1 MAHIGVVNVATML
14 SLFGW
19 LALLTNILTLVLVVA
34 FVSRGPVVERFRKG
48 VSAYAGRIMMTFT
61 VSASLGSLYLS
72 EIGELM
78 PCKWCWFQRCA
89 MYPLAIILVVG
100 VAKGDKE
107 QSMRSYATP
116 IAVLGLMASIW
127 HYLVQRVPALSDA
140 ESCSLSTPC
149 AITYLEKFGF
159 ISIPWM
165 AGSVFLLTIVLLLGF
180 CSPEGSTR

>member
-1 MAHIGVVNVATML
+1 MCLDFKCLWWDTSAILLFCRKL
-14 SLFGW
+14 SCCH
-19 LALLTNILTLVLVVA
+19 
-34 FVSRGPVVERFRKG
+34 
-48 VSAYAGRIMMTFT
+48 
-61 VSASLGSLYLS
+61 LS
-72 EIGELM
+72 EIDELM

-89 MYPLAIILVVG
+89 MYPLAIIFVVG

-116 IAVLGLMASIW
+116 IAILGLMASIW
-127 HYLVQRVPALSDA
+127 HYLVQQVPALSDA
-140 ESCSLSTPC
+140 ESWSFSTPC

-180 CSPEGSTR
+180 CSPEGSTRWAFMSCLEVGS